1 MKGKTTHS
9 DTYSVKL
16 RLFRGKKTYD
26 ENRNV
31 SSDNQLMDAPI
42 YPSFEWDNFIKK
54 FPMLYTGA
62 DVVGVK
68 EVVFT
73 SKQNEMEKDG
83 VMIITTSYDEDS
95 VKDSTIAE
103 IKDIVK
109 GAFSKESVIE
119 LTPEQK
125 RIAVLEAK
133 LEALTNPSP
142 KRAKESFISDSND
155 EDDDIATLRA
165 KYKELHPEKKSANGL
180 WKERRLGEE
189 IAKLEK

>member
-1 MKGKTTHS
+1 MEGKTTHS

-16 RLFRGKKTYD
+16 RLYRGKKTYD
-26 ENRNV
+26 ENGNV
-31 SSDNQLMDAPI
+31 SSDNQLMDAPT
-42 YPSFEWDNFIKK
+42 YPSFEWDSFINK

-62 DVVGVK
+62 DVVEVK

-83 VMIITTSYDEDS
+83 VMIITTSYDKDS
-95 VKDSTIAE
+95 VKDQKIIK

-109 GAFSKESVIE
+109 GAFSKESPVE

-125 RIAVLEAK
+125 RIAILEAK
-133 LEALTNPSP
+133 IEALTNPSIT
-142 KRAKESFISDSND
+142 KLKDN
-155 EDDDIATLRA
+155 EDDDIITLRV
-165 KYKELHPEKKSANGL
+165 KYKELHPENKDADGK

-189 IAKLEK
+189 IEKLENK